1 MPSATDS
8 SAFFDP
14 SRAGSRSS
22 NFQTLGQYSEFLRSA
37 MADEESLQMGDNLQQ
52 LAVQVEATM
61 VLLQQPRADAA
72 AVAQR
77 LAVQVEATMVLLQQ
91 PRADAAAVAQR
102 LLNLVE
108 GLRGHRTLLLSLG
121 GDWHHFYEFDAH
133 FSVVNQFRIALTRW
147 AMQAALPDQTVPPAA
162 EFDLAAWRVLGAGAM
177 LLDVY
182 EQSRVAATRTAVPE
196 PKPPVALT
204 WWQRIR
210 VWWRR
215 PPVPQHEKRKSGR
228 RGRRASD

>member
-52 LAVQVEATM
+52 
-61 VLLQQPRADAA
+61 
-72 AVAQR
+72 

-182 EQSRVAATRTAVPE
+182 EQSRVVATRTAVPE

>member
-52 LAVQVEATM
+52 
-61 VLLQQPRADAA
+61 
-72 AVAQR
+72 

-215 PPVPQHEKRKSGR
+215 PLVPQHEKRKSGR

>member
-52 LAVQVEATM
+52 
-61 VLLQQPRADAA
+61 
-72 AVAQR
+72 

>member
-61 VLLQQPRADAA
+61 VLLQ
-72 AVAQR
+72 
-77 LAVQVEATMVLLQQ
+77 L